1 MKTGITRLPGSRSF
15 MRRSPMFRV
24 TDASGQPSSKQLVE
38 TISESLCSGQF
49 RPGEGFPNS
58 RQLSD
63 LTGASPIDALKAVTY
78 LLKTGIVRQLT
89 TGQLVVTKGIGAR
102 RPISPPPSR

>member
-1 MKTGITRLPGSRSF
+1 

-24 TDASGQPSSKQLVE
+24 TDASTQPSSAQLVE

-89 TGQLVVTKGIGAR
+89 TGQLIVAKGINAR
-102 RPISPPPSR
+102 KTNSPPLR